1 MISPAANLSYTI
13 QPETY
18 SLLIPMEFILDS
30 YAGWDITY
38 WANGAIFNY
47 IPLIKKL
54 KLREVFGFK
63 GFVGHL
69 SKKNNPAYSSDVF
82 SFPELSNTLTM
93 GKTPYMEV
101 SAGIDNIFRFIRL
114 EYVWRLTYRDYPGV
128 DKSGIRIGA
137 HFRF

>member
-18 SLLIPMEFILDS
+18 SLLNPMEFILDS

-54 KLREVFGFK
+54 KLREVLGFK
-63 GFVGHL
+63 GFIGHL

-93 GKTPYMEV
+93 GKLR
-101 SAGIDNIFRFIRL
+101 I
-114 EYVWRLTYRDYPGV
+114 WR
-128 DKSGIRIGA
+128 
-137 HFRF
+137 